1 MKLFRQSTE
10 RDAALHIL
18 ADFRRANI
26 RGTLSL
32 TPEEANA
39 VLELAEC
46 AVETPD
52 DYKFVP
58 RTETTIELGRRLIA
72 VHSGFRE
79 RQTTRLEWARIFGGG
94 GFLALCAAC
103 WWLVSRRF
111 RK

>member
-18 ADFRRANI
+18 ADFRRANV

-46 AVETPD
+46 AVESSH
-52 DYKFVP
+52 
-58 RTETTIELGRRLIA
+58 TESEFPAGAHIDLRRRLVDA
-72 VHSGFRE
+72 HSGFRE

-103 WWLVSRRF
+103 WWFVSRRF